1 MPPKVRRAN
10 SGQRAGLTV
19 GNRYCCKNCILVKM
33 ALRLDNTTIL
43 ANEYKLF
50 FPSADELA
58 MNLSKYVEMPGRL
71 D

>member
-1 MPPKVRRAN
+1 
-10 SGQRAGLTV
+10 
-19 GNRYCCKNCILVKM
+19 M

-50 FPSADELA
+50 FPSADEFA